1 MTSWL
6 LLILALICGLAL
18 GGFYFG
24 GLWYTV
30 ARIPDTRR
38 PAWLLVASFVARTVV
53 VLTGFAGVMLATGAR
68 LDAAGLCLL
77 GFILVRFVLVRRLG
91 PLSKTAVSR

>member
-1 MTSWL
+1 MTDWL
-6 LLILALICGLAL
+6 MLGLSLVCGLAL
-18 GGFYFG
+18 GAFYFG

-30 ARIPDTRR
+30 ARIPDTPR
-38 PAWLLVASFVARTVV
+38 PAWLLVASFVARSVV
-53 VLTGFAGVMLATGAR
+53 VLAGFAGVMLATGSR
-68 LDAAGLCLL
+68 LDTAGLCLL